1 MNTAALKLLTYPL
14 TKQQIESTTKM
25 QAIQPAAKAL
35 QEKYRDRDPARLN
48 QELQKLYT
56 DNQVN
61 PLAGCL
67 PAFAQVWPGPS
78 LAGLFDAGSLW
89 DWAVGIPTCRA

>member
-1 MNTAALKLLTYPL
+1 MKLLLFPL

-25 QAIQPAAKAL
+25 QAIAPAAKAL

-48 QELQKLYT
+48 QELQALYA

-67 PAFAQVWPGPS
+67 PALAQVRTRTRRGQKC
-78 LAGLFDAGSLW
+78 
-89 DWAVGIPTCRA
+89 AVHA